1 MTNDTLTPLTET
13 TTLELGKTPREA
25 LRLPQLHFIVM
36 DDWLDKLGEKS
47 FCLWL
52 KLLTKVDR
60 TDDRKNTVK
69 YSQKAL
75 AESLGM
81 AKSTMLRLLKPLYE
95 YGLIEYTQYT
105 FDTNKH
111 SAENIVIFEMPQ
123 NNPALQFAPLQKC
136 RSWEQRTEE
145 KFNYSKRGGRP
156 KADALEV
163 TEDDLPIG
171 MQDLPKEEPKEA
183 PKPVK
188 KVKEVAFNEN
198 VNPIVITEFE
208 HWKTDMLANKV
219 DLNVVIKWVNKNV
232 DKITYN
238 QMCYVFKQLATYS
251 EDIHKTGAFISTTM
265 KLVPPVYYPITAPVE
280 PVAEEPAFQPTVKL
294 YNFLEEKG
302 DKPAFNNDDLPF

>member
-156 KADALEV
+156 KSDALEV
-163 TEDDLPIG
+163 VEADLPKG
-171 MQDLPKEEPKEA
+171 MQDLPKEEPK
-183 PKPVK
+183 PVK
-188 KVKEVAFNEN
+188 KAKEVAFNEN

-208 HWKTDMLANKV
+208 HWKSDMLANKV

-238 QMCYVFKQLATYS
+238 QMCYVLKQLATYS
-251 EDIHKTGAFISTTM
+251 EDIQKTGAFISSTM
-265 KLVPPVYYPITAPVE
+265 KKAPAIYYPITSPVE
-280 PVAEEPAFQPTVKL
+280 PVTEEPAFQPQVKL